1 MDSSGKTKLVESL
14 SAVLVKIGVMDTSK
28 KVKKITSKGGESLS
42 LFYKFV

>member
-28 KVKKITSKGGESLS
+28 KVKKIISRGGES
-42 LFYKFV
+42 